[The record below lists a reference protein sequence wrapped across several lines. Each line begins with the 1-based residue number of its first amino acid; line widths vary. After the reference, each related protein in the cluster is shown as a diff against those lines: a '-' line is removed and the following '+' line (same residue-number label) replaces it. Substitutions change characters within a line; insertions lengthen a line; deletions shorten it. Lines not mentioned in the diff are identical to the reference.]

1 MDTLDRFEL
10 SIESLMAENQR
21 FEYDINDDFFD
32 AVEAGDIHKGSL
44 KITIATQKMAQNVD
58 LHIVIDGTV
67 GIPCDRC
74 LDEMEQPVHVDT
86 HTTVTIGDDIDSDD
100 ITVSPDART
109 VNIAWNVYEYI
120 ALAVPTVHTHTEG
133 GCNAEMMAKIREHTI
148 DENTERTKTDPRW
161 DVLKNISNNN

>member
-10 SIESLMAENQR
+10 SIESLIAENQH
-21 FEYDINDDFFD
+21 FEYDINDDFFE
-32 AVEAGDIHKGSL
+32 AVEACDIHKGSL
-44 KITIATQKMAQNVD
+44 KTTIVTQKMAQNVD
-58 LHIVIDGTV
+58 LHIVIDGTI

-86 HTTVTIGDDIDSDD
+86 HTAIIIGGDDDSDN
-100 ITVSPDART
+100 IFVPADART

-120 ALAVPTVHTHTEG
+120 ALAVPTVHTHPDGE
-133 GCNAEMMAKIREHTI
+133 CNAEMMAKIREHTI